1 MTTRR
6 LAILTLALVLGTM
19 TAVGWYLEGERTV
32 QAAPGPD
39 GPHMEH
45 LWRCYPSAATSRRAR
60 RSRGVATS
68 QPAAATT
75 PTRPAATSV
84 PWVVPASAVGPD
96 PMVCGTPDS
105 ALRQ

>member
-68 QPAAATT
+68 QPAAAR
-75 PTRPAATSV
+75 RP
-84 PWVVPASAVGPD
+84 SAGSRVSLPF
-96 PMVCGTPDS
+96 S
-105 ALRQ
+105 S